1 MLFWQ
6 SIMKFW
12 RAVNR
17 LRKKRRCQ
25 TKTLFRQ
32 LILLFDISWW
42 SVRNGQ
48 RIKRYRWRHFRRW
61 RWIYRR
67 ANKIVSSKSLCKARR
82 AKKGA
87 TSVRSGQERW
97 SAIRR
102 RVNLSRGRSVP
113 PSGKRSQTA
122 RVRLHFL
129 RQARGK
135 SLIGKSPSDYE
146 AWKPSRRAHGAL
158 RAGGDSFR
166 FVDED
171 AGSSN
176 SSSSNSSLL
185 RKIRSPDNCDLSSR
199 EGNPKRGGKRNRA
212 RRKEEEEKG
221 RETVPDNTTCSD
233 TTNLL
238 QGAFGTSCVNSE
250 YKLVCRVALEIMSF
264 LRKGT
269 HTLISMLL
277 RKYTNK
283 NCDFYL

>member
-1 MLFWQ
+1 MVRKDWSIEFFTLDNKNGYELLQKSAAPHDLALFVCRQ
-6 SIMKFW
+6 YHLS
-12 RAVNR
+12 
-17 LRKKRRCQ
+17 L
-25 TKTLFRQ
+25 TL
-32 LILLFDISWW
+32 LLPQKS
-42 SVRNGQ
+42 RNE
-48 RIKRYRWRHFRRW
+48 RP
-61 RWIYRR
+61 
-67 ANKIVSSKSLCKARR
+67 ANKIVSSKSPVWHRGAAKKARR
-82 AKKGA
+82 VKKGA

-102 RVNLSRGRSVP
+102 HVNLSRGRSVP

-166 FVDED
+166 FVDEG
-171 AGSSN
+171 AGSS
-176 SSSSNSSLL
+176 SSSSLL

-238 QGAFGTSCVNSE
+238 QDAFGTSCVNSE

-264 LRKGT
+264 LRKGI
-269 HTLISMLL
+269 HKLIS
-277 RKYTNK
+277 KTCYSESSK
-283 NCDFYL
+283 

>member
-1 MLFWQ
+1 
-6 SIMKFW
+6 MKGKLYQLQQDPW
-12 RAVNR
+12 PRSERASCNE
-17 LRKKRRCQ
+17 KSRRPDVQ
-25 TKTLFRQ
+25 
-32 LILLFDISWW
+32 
-42 SVRNGQ
+42 
-48 RIKRYRWRHFRRW
+48 
-61 RWIYRR
+61 RR
-67 ANKIVSSKSLCKARR
+67 AQLPSEVGRNDGTRYVDVSTCR
-82 AKKGA
+82 
-87 TSVRSGQERW
+87 
-97 SAIRR
+97 
-102 RVNLSRGRSVP
+102 RSVP

-129 RQARGK
+129 RQTRGK

-166 FVDED
+166 FVDEG
-171 AGSSN
+171 AGSS
-176 SSSSNSSLL
+176 SSSSLL

-221 RETVPDNTTCSD
+221 RETVPENTTCSD

-250 YKLVCRVALEIMSF
+250 YKLVCRGALEIMSF

-269 HTLISMLL
+269 HI
-277 RKYTNK
+277 R
-283 NCDFYL
+283 